1 MKCPRCGEYM
11 TAMNQ
16 KGSDPPILID
26 KCLFCGYTLP
36 SVTSNTTTT
45 LTTSNIQKIEP
56 ITEKTRA
63 TRQFNLNKPIA
74 VGMLT
79 LGLVLLVSSAFY
91 SSPTPAFVGL
101 GLTFWGALLL
111 YVTPTKQVKL
121 ELLNA
126 TLTPALINTEKMLTN
141 LNPGG
146 KGIYLPPKYLKDF
159 ESSLML
165 IPSKEGQALP
175 TPEEIDA
182 EKLYSKNPNGI
193 FLTPQGSSL
202 SKLFEKELGTS
213 FTRTDLKYLQE
224 KLPKLLVE
232 DLEIAESMEIKAEN
246 NTVTVEITDQVFSS
260 VNKETEELSKTHE
273 TMGSPLSSAIACAL
287 AKATGKPVVIE
298 KEEQS
303 QDGKTTE
310 IRYRLMEE

>member
-16 KGSDPPILID
+16 KGSCPPILFE

-36 SVTSNTTTT
+36 SVIANTTTT
-45 LTTSNIQKIEP
+45 LATSNIQKIEP
-56 ITEKTRA
+56 IIERTRA
-63 TRQFNLNKPIA
+63 TRQFNINKPIA

-79 LGLVLLVSSAFY
+79 LGLVFLVSSVFY
-91 SSPTPAFVGL
+91 SSLIPAFVGL

-111 YVTPTKQVKL
+111 YVTPTKQVRL

-126 TLTPALINTEKMLTN
+126 TLTPALVNTEKMLTN

-193 FLTPQGSSL
+193 FLTPQGASL

-213 FTRTDLKYLQE
+213 FTRTDLKYIQE
-224 KLPKLLVE
+224 KLPKLLIE
-232 DLEIAESMEIKAEN
+232 NMEIAENMEIKAEN
-246 NTVTVEITDQVFSS
+246 NTVTVEITEQVFSS
-260 VNKETEELSKTHE
+260 INKETEELSKTHE

-303 QDGKTTE
+303 QDGKTTK
-310 IRYRLMEE
+310 IQYRLMEG

>member
-16 KGSDPPILID
+16 KGSDPPKLIE

-36 SVTSNTTTT
+36 SVTADTTTT

-56 ITEKTRA
+56 IIKRTRA
-63 TRQFNLNKPIA
+63 TRQFNINKPIA

-79 LGLVLLVSSAFY
+79 LGLVLLVSSVFY
-91 SSPTPAFVGL
+91 SSPIPAFVGL
-101 GLTFWGALLL
+101 GLAFWGALLL
-111 YVTPTKQVKL
+111 YVTPTKQVRL

-126 TLTPALINTEKMLTN
+126 TLTPTLVNTEKMLTN
-141 LNPGG
+141 LNLGG

-159 ESSLML
+159 ESSLIF

-175 TPEEIDA
+175 KPEEIDA

-193 FLTPQGSSL
+193 FLTPQGAAL
-202 SKLFEKELGTS
+202 SKLFEKELETS

-224 KLPKLLVE
+224 KLPKLLIE
-232 DLEIAESMEIKAEN
+232 NMEIAESMEIKAEN
-246 NTVTVEITDQVFSS
+246 NTVTVEITEHVFSDIY
-260 VNKETEELSKTHE
+260 KETEKLSKTHG

-298 KEEQS
+298 KEEQN

-310 IRYRLMEE
+310 IRYHLMEE

>member
-16 KGSDPPILID
+16 KGSCPPILFE

-36 SVTSNTTTT
+36 SVIANTTTT
-45 LTTSNIQKIEP
+45 LATSNIQKIEP
-56 ITEKTRA
+56 IIERTRA
-63 TRQFNLNKPIA
+63 TRQFNINKPIA

-79 LGLVLLVSSAFY
+79 LGLVFLVSSVFY
-91 SSPTPAFVGL
+91 SSLIPAFVGL

-111 YVTPTKQVKL
+111 YVTPTKQVRL

-126 TLTPALINTEKMLTN
+126 TLTPALVNTEKMLTN

-159 ESSLML
+159 ESSLIF
-165 IPSKEGQALP
+165 IPAKEGQDLP
-175 TPEEIDA
+175 TPKEIDA

-193 FLTPQGSSL
+193 FLTPQGASL

-213 FTRTDLKYLQE
+213 FTRTDLKYIQE
-224 KLPKLLVE
+224 KLPKLLIE
-232 DLEIAESMEIKAEN
+232 NMEIAENMEIKAEN
-246 NTVTVEITDQVFSS
+246 NTVTVEITEQVFSS
-260 VNKETEELSKTHE
+260 INKETEELSKTHE

-303 QDGKTTE
+303 QDGKTTK
-310 IRYRLMEE
+310 IQYRLMEG